1 MGWNALIDPAAILVA
16 AFGGAWLA
24 FRLERKRRDDDE
36 IQRRVG
42 AANRALYTLFN
53 FWNILEQFRKEAIE
67 PLRGKHDQW
76 LNMPAT
82 VPTKYGL
89 TAFEAGELSFL
100 LQTENA
106 MVFSTLLL
114 EEQRFAQA
122 VHMIELRSSIVLNQV
137 FPRFATA
144 GVRVGGTL
152 LEPDVEKIIGNDT
165 VHKLKVLGESIV
177 ANVDANLKSIV
188 TAHDQLRAAMKR
200 LYPKRKFIK
209 VEFGVVEPHAQT
221 PAA

>member
-1 MGWNALIDPAAILVA
+1 MDWDALIDPIATLIA

-24 FRLERKRRDDDE
+24 FRLERKCRDDDE
-36 IQRRVG
+36 VQKRIGV
-42 AANRALYTLFN
+42 ANRALYTLFN
-53 FWNILEQFRKEAIE
+53 FWNILEQFKKEAIE
-67 PLRGKHDQW
+67 PLRGKPDAW

-82 VPTKYGL
+82 VPSKYGL

-100 LQTENA
+100 LQTENS
-106 MVFSTLLL
+106 MVFSALLL

-137 FPRFATA
+137 FPRFAA
-144 GVRVGGTL
+144 ANVNVGTTL
-152 LEPDVEKIIGNDT
+152 LEPDVGKIVGIDT
-165 VHKLKVLGESIV
+165 VHKLKVLGDAIV
-177 ANVDANLKSIV
+177 ANVDADLKSIV

-209 VEFGVVEPHAQT
+209 IEFGIVEPKTSAR
-221 PAA
+221 AA

>member
-1 MGWNALIDPAAILVA
+1 MGWNALIDPIATLAA

-36 IQRRVG
+36 VQKRVG

-67 PLRGKHDQW
+67 PLRGKPDAW

-82 VPTKYGL
+82 VPSKYGL

-106 MVFSTLLL
+106 MVFSALLL

-137 FPRFATA
+137 FPRFAAA
-144 GVRVGGTL
+144 GVKVGTTL
-152 LEPDVEKIIGNDT
+152 LEPDVERIVGLDT
-165 VHKLKVLGESIV
+165 VHKLKVVGEAIIT
-177 ANVDANLKSIV
+177 NVDADLKSIV
-188 TAHDQLRAAMKR
+188 AAHDQLRAAVKH
-200 LYPKRKFIK
+200 LYPDRKFIK
-209 VEFGVVEPHAQT
+209 VGFGIVEPHTQA